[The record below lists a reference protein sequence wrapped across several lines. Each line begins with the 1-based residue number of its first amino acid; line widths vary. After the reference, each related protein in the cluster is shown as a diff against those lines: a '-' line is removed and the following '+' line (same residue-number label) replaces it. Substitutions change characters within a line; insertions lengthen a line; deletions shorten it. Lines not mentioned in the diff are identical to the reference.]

1 MNKEK
6 YYYAQVEYIFINYI
20 FRKDNSYMRMPDTRL
35 LKDSIIYSVEQIKIL
50 RKLHPELIALTHKSA
65 IYEMKVMPK
74 TYKVDESHLQT
85 IIKYLS

>member
-1 MNKEK
+1 MIKEK
-6 YYYAQVEYIFINYI
+6 YYYAQLEYIFVNYI

-50 RKLHPELIALTHKSA
+50 RKLHPDLIALSHKSA
-65 IYEMKVMPK
+65 TSEMKAMPK
-74 TYKVDESHLQT
+74 TYKVNESHFQT